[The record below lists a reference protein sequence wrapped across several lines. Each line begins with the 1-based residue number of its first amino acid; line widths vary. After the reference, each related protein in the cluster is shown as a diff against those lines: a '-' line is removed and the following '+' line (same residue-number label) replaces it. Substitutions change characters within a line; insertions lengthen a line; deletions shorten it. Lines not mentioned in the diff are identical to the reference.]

1 MSATSRTLN
10 AGEASRLVAPL
21 VTLASEAGA
30 SVMRIVE
37 RGFDHRLKADRSP
50 VTDADE
56 AAESVLIEGL
66 SKLMPGVP
74 IVAEEAAARGI
85 IPQSETLYVLVD
97 PVDGTR
103 ELLEGRPEF
112 TVNIGIISEG
122 RPLFGVIYAPALGE
136 MYFAHNGKA
145 FKSSLQPGAE
155 FDLDAISPIQV
166 RSQPA
171 QLTAAISR
179 SHPDARSE
187 AMLNTF
193 PVAER
198 LMLGSSLKFARL
210 AEGHAD
216 IYVRLASIHEWDI
229 AAGHAI
235 LECAG
240 GSVRSP
246 EGEALVYGKP
256 GANYRINGFVARGAF
271 SFLVAR

>member
-1 MSATSRTLN
+1 MSATSRTLD
-10 AGEASRLVAPL
+10 AGEASKLVAPL
-21 VTLASEAGA
+21 VSLASEAGA
-30 SVMRIVE
+30 SIMRIVE
-37 RGFDHRLKADRSP
+37 RGLGHRIKADRSP

-56 AAESVLIEGL
+56 AAESILIEGL
-66 SKLMPGVP
+66 SKVMPGVP
-74 IVAEEAAARGI
+74 VVAEEAAARGI
-85 IPQSETLYVLVD
+85 IPNSDTLYVLVD

-103 ELLEGRPEF
+103 ELLEGRPEY

-122 RPLFGVIYAPALGE
+122 KPLFGVIYAPALSE
-136 MYFAHNGKA
+136 MYFAHGAKA
-145 FKSSLQPGAE
+145 FKSRIVPGEA
-155 FDLDAISPIQV
+155 FDPEAAAPIQV

-187 AMLNTF
+187 ALLSTF
-193 PVAER
+193 PVTER

-210 AEGHAD
+210 AEGAAD
-216 IYVRLASIHEWDI
+216 IYVRLASISEWDI

-235 LECAG
+235 LEAAG

-246 EGEALVYGKP
+246 EGEDLVYGRP

>member
-1 MSATSRTLN
+1 MSASSRTLD

-21 VTLASEAGA
+21 VALASDAGA
-30 SVMRIVE
+30 AILRIVD
-37 RGFDHRLKADRSP
+37 RGLDHRIKADRSP

-56 AAESVLIEGL
+56 AAEAILLEGL
-66 SKLMPGVP
+66 AKLMPGVP
-74 IVAEEAAARGI
+74 VVAEEAAARGI
-85 IPQSETLYVLVD
+85 LPNSDTLYVLVD

-103 ELLEGRPEF
+103 ELVEGRAEY
-112 TVNIGIISEG
+112 TVNIGIVSEG
-122 RPLFGVIYAPALGE
+122 KPLFGVIYAPALSE
-136 MYFAHNGKA
+136 MYFAHGARA
-145 FKSSLQPGAE
+145 FKSKIAPGE
-155 FDLDAISPIQV
+155 GFDPGKATPIQV

-187 AMLNTF
+187 ALLSTF
-193 PVAER
+193 PVTER

-210 AEGHAD
+210 AEGLAD
-216 IYVRLASIHEWDI
+216 IYVRLASISEWDI

-235 LECAG
+235 LDAAG

-246 EGEALVYGKP
+246 EGEDLVYGKP